1 MRKTFLFFSS
11 KAIIWAIGQ
20 MDHVD
25 RQTAEQMFRDGSK
38 YAVSKDEVQELTT
51 KLKQRKPSDEEKQE
65 RLRKAERAFARFTES
80 WHYLVL
86 LTVFLPYSKV
96 VEKTSESKRRLQ
108 QTPNAG
114 KRESVNWLDFQ
125 VFEDTKFRAI
135 E

>member
-20 MDHVD
+20 IDHVD

-80 WHYLVL
+80 
-86 LTVFLPYSKV
+86 
-96 VEKTSESKRRLQ
+96 
-108 QTPNAG
+108 
-114 KRESVNWLDFQ
+114 
-125 VFEDTKFRAI
+125 
-135 E
+135 